1 MHIVSISS
9 HVIMWAGPVTADVR
23 TGGSAR
29 DVPKLVQ
36 MGLMGR
42 NANSHVGTVMET
54 VRAITLTEVARMGV
68 HQDGPG
74 LYAMKSV
81 QQGSL
86 ESCVKTTVVR
96 IAVTR

>member
-1 MHIVSISS
+1 
-9 HVIMWAGPVTADVR
+9 
-23 TGGSAR
+23 
-29 DVPKLVQ
+29 

-74 LYAMKSV
+74 LYAMKV
-81 QQGSL
+81 RGLYFFLKQYLQSL
-86 ESCVKTTVVR
+86 HAYIEN
-96 IAVTR
+96 ILI